1 MSMTSMLN
9 TATDEELCSA
19 VREGSPGAFGWL
31 YERHIGEALGYAK
44 KLNYATAEDVVA
56 EVMATVFDLLQQ
68 GKGPV
73 DSFRS
78 YVLLCIRNATYRSGP
93 RNLEEPLPDENV
105 LPSTIDLVDVERE
118 ESERMVTSALEAL
131 PPRWQK
137 AIVLSEI
144 ERKSLAEIGEQLQ
157 LEPNAVSALLKRAR
171 IGLRRSWVSAH
182 FDGAQLADECSETV
196 SAFGAMRWGKPKA
209 SERRL
214 LESHLANCDHCAA
227 QRSEYAWLAQ
237 AVGMAVLPL
246 IAVGAAV
253 LAASKRGARSVTQ
266 TSHAA
271 SVGHLAQ
278 AAVVL
283 SLGAAAIL
291 MPLGDATV
299 APESV
304 SAPRTM
310 LTEPRSESPLVDSSQ
325 VSAEQDQAEASSEA
339 MEGDAADSVA
349 QSPLTTASAP
359 EPAETVAPAPQ
370 DSSSQVVLNTWTETI
385 SGGTSAFTV
394 LDFLLSDGT
403 RVTAQADAEGK
414 FSLAIPWSEAK
425 PAFSFAISG

>member
-1 MSMTSMLN
+1 
-9 TATDEELCSA
+9 
-19 VREGSPGAFGWL
+19 
-31 YERHIGEALGYAK
+31 
-44 KLNYATAEDVVA
+44 
-56 EVMATVFDLLQQ
+56 
-68 GKGPV
+68 
-73 DSFRS
+73 
-78 YVLLCIRNATYRSGP
+78 
-93 RNLEEPLPDENV
+93 V

-214 LESHLANCDHCAA
+214 LESHLGNCDHCAA

-325 VSAEQDQAEASSEA
+325 VSAEQDQAPATEPVER
-339 MEGDAADSVA
+339 DAADSVA
-349 QSPLTTASAP
+349 QSPFATAPAP
-359 EPAETVAPAPQ
+359 EAAETVAPAPQ
-370 DSSSQVVLNTWTETI
+370 DSNPQAVLNTWTETI

-394 LDFLLSDGT
+394 LEFLLSDGT
-403 RVTAQADAEGK
+403 SVTAQADAEGK

-425 PAFSFAISG
+425 PAFSFVISG